1 MTDIQQ
7 ATRAYETWL
16 RRRIK
21 VVDADLRLKHLRMAE
36 SPFVFLRGTF
46 YRWLQL
52 WPVVCDSL
60 VDAPRVLAVGDV
72 HVENFGTWR
81 DAEGRLVW
89 GINDV
94 DEACELPYTQDLVR
108 LATSALLA
116 VQAEHFSLAAEA
128 ACAAVLDGYRAS
140 VERGGSPVVLA
151 ERRRWLRLIATN
163 DLRDP
168 AQFWE
173 KLHMNA
179 TVRGSLPDRAMDA
192 LKAMMPRG
200 VRVERVARRS
210 AGVGSLGRP
219 RFVALATWGGAYVA
233 REAKSWVPSS
243 GARDRS
249 TSSDLKRLI
258 ERAVRVPDPC
268 FALPDGWIVRRLA
281 PDCTRIE
288 LIELPKRRDEG
299 RLLRAMGWEVGN
311 MHLGSPTGRVLV
323 HLSERKR
330 GWLERASIR
339 MARAVEDDWRAW
351 RSRHAE

>member
-1 MTDIQQ
+1 MTDIHQ

-16 RRRIK
+16 RRCIK

-52 WPVVCDSL
+52 WPVVCANL

-94 DEACELPYTQDLVR
+94 DEACELPYAQDLVR

-116 VQAEHFSLAAEA
+116 AQAEHFSLSAEE
-128 ACAAVLDGYRAS
+128 ACDAVLDGYRAS
-140 VERGGSPVVLA
+140 LERGGIPMVLA
-151 ERRRWLRLIATN
+151 ERRRWLRLIATS

-168 AQFWE
+168 ALFWE

-179 TVRGSLPDRAMDA
+179 TVRAMEA
-192 LKAMMPRG
+192 LEAMTPRG

-219 RFVALATWGGAYVA
+219 RFVLLATWGGAHIA
-233 REAKSWVPSS
+233 REAKSWVPSC
-243 GARDRS
+243 GAPDRS
-249 TSSDLKRLI
+249 TSSDLTRLN
-258 ERAVRVPDPC
+258 ERAVRVHDPC
-268 FALPDGWIVRRLA
+268 FAQPDGWIVRRLA

-288 LIELPKRRDEG
+288 LVELPKRRDEG
-299 RLLRAMGWEVGN
+299 KLLRAMGWEVGN
-311 MHLGSPTGRVLV
+311 MHLGSPTGRVLR

-330 GWLERASIR
+330 GWLERASVR
-339 MARAVEDDWRAW
+339 MARAIEEDWRAW
-351 RSRHAE
+351 RSRYTD